1 VAEYEYR
8 CAACGPFAVDRPMG
22 AAAPSAPCPA
32 CGGDGRRMFSAR
44 PLRRMPRA
52 FAGALDRAEA
62 SADRPEVVTSVPPR
76 RPRRPAPADPRHATL
91 PRP

>member
-1 VAEYEYR
+1 
-8 CAACGPFAVDRPMG
+8 MG

-32 CGGDGRRMFSAR
+32 CAADGRRVFSAR
-44 PLRRMPRA
+44 PLRRTPRA
-52 FAGALDRAEA
+52 FAGALERQEA

-76 RPRRPAPADPRHATL
+76 RTRRPVPADPRHATL